1 MDWGHQESLRGK
13 VRVIERPENEL
24 EIEKQAVDCMSVD
37 FPCPVSIQPAFHNR
51 ILISF
56 GERPFS
62 LALGMSKG
70 PRPEQSWESQPLDYR
85 DSLISELCP
94 SQVGLISP
102 IPRIIGKETISF
114 CRITN
119 L

>member
-70 PRPEQSWESQPLDYR
+70 PRPEKSWESQPLDYR
-85 DSLISELCP
+85 DSFISEAVYVSSWSNQP
-94 SQVGLISP
+94 HPQDYWK
-102 IPRIIGKETISF
+102 RD
-114 CRITN
+114 N
-119 L
+119 LFL